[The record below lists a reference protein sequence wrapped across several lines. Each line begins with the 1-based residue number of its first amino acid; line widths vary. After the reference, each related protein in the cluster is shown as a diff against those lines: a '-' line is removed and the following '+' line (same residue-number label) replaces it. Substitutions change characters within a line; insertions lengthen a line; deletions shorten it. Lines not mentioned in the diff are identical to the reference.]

1 MNTMNFHRSSLLRLL
16 LPTIRVFS
24 QMETAPSVSI
34 STINIYIYIYTHVDS
49 QKAANKYRR
58 VNARS
63 RVCVHVSPLSFSL
76 SLFTVLAKYGRS
88 GGGGSSLSVAT
99 RGKQS
104 KRPSVESGQPVCP
117 PAVERERERDLHL
130 FQVSLRSFS
139 LSLSLSLLQP
149 LPHLYTSIRLVSNR
163 AATNC
168 TEGVPTLYLSF
179 ADAARYEW
187 NQKSGRSFT
196 YDQPS
201 LSLSLSL

>member
-1 MNTMNFHRSSLLRLL
+1 MY
-16 LPTIRVFS
+16 
-24 QMETAPSVSI
+24 PSPQS
-34 STINIYIYIYTHVDS
+34 IYIYIHTHRFA

-117 PAVERERERDLHL
+117 PAVERERERPAL
-130 FQVSLRSFS
+130 VPSLATFLLSFAFS
-139 LSLSLSLLQP
+139 LSSATSAPPIYIHPSRFKPRRYQLHRGCPDPLLIVRRC
-149 LPHLYTSIRLVSNR
+149 SAV
-163 AATNC
+163 
-168 TEGVPTLYLSF
+168 
-179 ADAARYEW
+179 
-187 NQKSGRSFT
+187 
-196 YDQPS
+196 
-201 LSLSLSL
+201 

>member
-1 MNTMNFHRSSLLRLL
+1 MNFHRSSLLRLL

-117 PAVERERERDLHL
+117 PAVERERERPAL
-130 FQVSLRSFS
+130 VPSLATFLLSFAFS
-139 LSLSLSLLQP
+139 LSSATSAPPIYIHPSRFKPRRYQLHRGCPDPLLIVRRC
-149 LPHLYTSIRLVSNR
+149 SAV
-163 AATNC
+163 
-168 TEGVPTLYLSF
+168 
-179 ADAARYEW
+179 
-187 NQKSGRSFT
+187 
-196 YDQPS
+196 
-201 LSLSLSL
+201 